1 MDPNNSRDR
10 TIICSFKQFSALD
23 EEMMMHILSFIAD
36 APLEFTDASS
46 RGTITGVLPFVNKK
60 INEFCKRDYFWRAA
74 LKRVCVNEPSLWK
87 EGLMQLLPEG
97 TKSTEGLVDYARK
110 EIPGSTYRSIFQSIF
125 ETHIRFTG
133 RKFREVVATYVSF
146 DSHLTFILSVPCL
159 VGLSA
164 VFYMRGMVRLG
175 QAFGLHF
182 FEPRYRLLIAEVMR
196 DWPESARRGELIAA
210 STQRRLPTFIY
221 AHMSPLAPAT
231 PACLVQVHS
240 CMIHPDGSADV
251 MLTPVAYVSLERVWE
266 RSNSGRLFQATCLR
280 MGQSQSR
287 QIESQQINDVME
299 NEFHQFAVNGEG
311 ILNIRSRGALNAI
324 ISHLVAAQE
333 QDEEQDEI
341 DNMIFLEGDG

>member
-133 RKFREVVATYVSF
+133 
-146 DSHLTFILSVPCL
+146 P
-159 VGLSA
+159 